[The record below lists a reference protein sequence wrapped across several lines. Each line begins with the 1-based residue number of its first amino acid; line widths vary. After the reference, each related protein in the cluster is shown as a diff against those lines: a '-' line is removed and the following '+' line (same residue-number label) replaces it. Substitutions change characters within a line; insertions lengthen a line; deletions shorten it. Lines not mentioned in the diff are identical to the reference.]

1 MPLFAYGRVARRR
14 HNVGGRGDTV
24 DMADIDIRE
33 LRAYEPYCVECG
45 DTGPIETS
53 SFLAFAW
60 EQAHDCATA
69 ARTAEVA
76 RAS

>member
-1 MPLFAYGRVARRR
+1 
-14 HNVGGRGDTV
+14 
-24 DMADIDIRE
+24 MADIDIRE

-45 DTGPIETS
+45 ETGPIETS

-69 ARTAEVA
+69 ARVHEAELA
-76 RAS
+76 EAS